1 MGETNGSQLN
11 GSCPANCVSPTT
23 PTLCQC
29 SEGDTNGLHIDGII
43 PDINT
48 SNSGSWAYQLF
59 AICSPS
65 KLTFIGFQFHEPVQ
79 ITHVELFLF
88 ICYLWNIPGY
98 QLNVIITT
106 SSFITNIYPT
116 NEPILGNL
124 TVNMSH
130 SNCSNLISFV
140 IKLNNGSASTN
151 YILIFSSQAYLHR
164 LYIGE
169 IIFRNRSSVYS
180 CKL

>member
-1 MGETNGSQLN
+1 MGKTNGSQLK
-11 GSCPANCVSPTT
+11 GSCPASCVSPTT
-23 PTLCQC
+23 PTICQC

-65 KLTFIGFQFHEPVQ
+65 KMTLIGFQFHEPVQ
-79 ITHVELFLF
+79 ITQFELFLF
-88 ICYLWNIPGY
+88 ICYQWNIPGY
-98 QLNVIITT
+98 QLNVIITA
-106 SSFITNIYPT
+106 SSFINIHPL
-116 NEPILGNL
+116 NERILENL

-140 IKLNNGSASTN
+140 IKLNDGSASTN
-151 YILIFSSQAYLHR
+151 YILMFSSQANLHR
-164 LYIGE
+164 LFIGE